1 MERRYGSLHRQTGRQ
16 GNGSFFAL
24 THAWLNLHFF
34 SLSLSLFS
42 LAGWSMMLHN
52 FSSIAQR
59 ERERTLCPISSV
71 VLTSNERR
79 KGAISTFWLIFI
91 FCRFI
96 SSSSSFPQFYAT
108 TLDFCCI
115 KRRPDRLLRPWRHL
129 PAQQQH
135 LSCLL
140 LPCISVVVVSSSVP
154 AASLHPIGCVNKDW
168 QGTQQ
173 TTSCKYPRHTHTRER
188 ENLGFLE
195 TLKPISLRERGQK
208 GVE

>member
-16 GNGSFFAL
+16 GNDSFFAL

-34 SLSLSLFS
+34 SLSLSLSLFS

-91 FCRFI
+91 FCRFT
-96 SSSSSFPQFYAT
+96 SSSSSF
-108 TLDFCCI
+108 
-115 KRRPDRLLRPWRHL
+115 LL
-129 PAQQQH
+129 
-135 LSCLL
+135 
-140 LPCISVVVVSSSVP
+140 ISTPLHSTFVVSNAGRIDCSDRDV
-154 AASLHPIGCVNKDW
+154 
-168 QGTQQ
+168 T
-173 TTSCKYPRHTHTRER
+173 PRHNNSISPDCCYLVSQSLSSARVYQQRLSTRSGVSIKIDRVHNRQQVVNIQDTHTRER
-188 ENLGFLE
+188 GRAWAF
-195 TLKPISLRERGQK
+195 
-208 GVE
+208 